1 MLRPIA
7 TVDNAMAESAES
19 MEVVIFM
26 VQLQRR
32 KDHKMGLSS
41 SRWDIFYNLPVIYEL
56 PPS

>member
-7 TVDNAMAESAES
+7 TVDNAMAES
-19 MEVVIFM
+19 MEVVSFM

-41 SRWDIFYNLPVIYEL
+41 SRWDIFYNIPVIYEL